1 MRAAE
6 LDGTYFGVLEH
17 GSGSHTLCLDNGE
30 CWRVH
35 EKRAGGECNNGIYY
49 FEGDGGALLRV
60 STLPGKFDE
69 YLLEIEKSRALA
81 RARLSPAIYA
91 TVFLRVGSAR
101 MPRARDDT
109 LHAGIVMERYTGD
122 LEIAQRSKQ
131 HVASMFV
138 YHDTE
143 CALVDLYTQAAR
155 HVRCVDTKPAN
166 VVWRDRAGTIELGI
180 IDVDPKFC
188 GETRGAS
195 FRVTPFFGKAT
206 VVDLWSALRH
216 ATDTGEI
223 ATTVDGAIYVPAL
236 LVASVSLLVHCVAGA
251 RAHLFPYV
259 RIAEA
264 LVHHSAVVDRLLELD
279 ELAAREFH
287 MASSGAKR
295 KTARRMM
302 AHYFNDPAFDNDT
315 WKSALSAEIN
325 KPTSRVLRTCLEGA
339 KAHNGALYV
348 QSIERLESARGGLP
362 ARLTLDALRAWAST
376 SRPTAPRAL
385 LTQTVRSPSAPTSS
399 RSRSANYSP
408 VEMAHIRSGTL
419 DAYGVESLAAAV
431 RFIASEMYGNN
442 KRGDELAAK
451 VVSLGVTGKR
461 LMLGKTRV
469 RITKNVSSVSSVKG
483 RTGTYTGSRGAL
495 HVIRLDD
502 DVEHVTAPLDA
513 LDVFPDGRTSLT
525 REMVRAVAGNL
536 RSLLG
541 VHDAHA
547 NAIAFE
553 LAAMHDAAI
562 AARSVARA
570 VQAS

>member
-6 LDGTYFGVLEH
+6 LGDGTYFGVLEH

-35 EKRAGGECNNGIYY
+35 EKRAGGECNNGIYF
-49 FEGDGGALLRV
+49 FESDGGALLRV
-60 STLPGKFDE
+60 STLPGRFDE

-81 RARLSPAIYA
+81 HARLSPAIYA

-180 IDVDPKFC
+180 IDVDPAFC

-206 VVDLWSALRH
+206 VEDLWSALRH

-223 ATTVDGAIYVPAL
+223 ATVFEGAIYVPAL

-279 ELAAREFH
+279 ALAAREFH
-287 MASSGAKR
+287 MASSGARR

-302 AHYFNDPAFDNDT
+302 AHYFEDPAFDNDT
-315 WKSALSAEIN
+315 WKRALSAEIN

-339 KAHNGALYV
+339 KDGALYV

-376 SRPTAPRAL
+376 SRPTAPLAL
-385 LTQTVRSPSAPTSS
+385 LTPTVSRSPSAPTPS

-419 DAYGVESLAAAV
+419 DAYGVESLACAV
-431 RFIASEMYGNN
+431 RFIASEVYGSN

-469 RITKNVSSVSSVKG
+469 RITKNVSSVSGVKG

-547 NAIAFE
+547 NAIALE

-562 AARSVARA
+562 AARRSVSRA
-570 VQAS
+570 VQA

>member
-35 EKRAGGECNNGIYY
+35 EKRAGGKCNNGIYF
-49 FEGDGGALLRV
+49 FESDGGALLRV

-81 RARLSPAIYA
+81 HARLSPAIYA

-101 MPRARDDT
+101 MPRSRDET

-155 HVRCVDTKPAN
+155 YVRCVDTKPAN

-180 IDVDPKFC
+180 IDVDPAFC

-206 VVDLWSALRH
+206 VEDLWSALRR

-223 ATTVDGAIYVPAL
+223 ATVFEGAIYVPAL

-264 LVHHSAVVDRLLELD
+264 LVHHSAVVDRLIELD
-279 ELAAREFH
+279 AIAAREFH
-287 MASSGAKR
+287 MASSGARR

-302 AHYFNDPAFDNDT
+302 AHYFEDPAFDNDT

-362 ARLTLDALRAWAST
+362 ARLTLDALRAWST
-376 SRPTAPRAL
+376 SRPTVPRAL
-385 LTQTVRSPSAPTSS
+385 LTHTVPRSPTPS

-419 DAYGVESLAAAV
+419 DAYGVESLAGAV
-431 RFIASEMYGNN
+431 RFIASEVYGSN

-451 VVSLGVTGKR
+451 VVALGVTGKR

-469 RITKNVSSVSSVKG
+469 RITKNVSSVSGVKG

-547 NAIAFE
+547 NAIALE

-562 AARSVARA
+562 AARRSVARA